1 MRVDALCDR
10 WPTSHD
16 ALPRTGMSLSL
27 HNIYRRIPSFSI
39 QLLMQLVIHYFS
51 ACLETIVCRSEI

>member
-39 QLLMQLVIHYFS
+39 QLLMQLVIHYFT
-51 ACLETIVCRSEI
+51 A